1 MFTTLSQ
8 DARGEGR
15 IIANSV
21 SADRLASNL
30 ISTKVGG
37 GLQAIL
43 TPQNVAVI
51 GATEKPGS
59 IGRTIMGNL
68 LHSPFGGTVFPVNPK
83 RPCVL
88 EIKAH
93 PRIGDV
99 PEPIDLAIVAT
110 PAPTVPDLIAECV
123 DAGVRAV
130 IVISAGFGEI
140 GADGEQLERQI
151 MDQARRGRIRLI
163 GPKSLGV
170 MCPMTGLNATVA
182 YAMARPGKIAFLS
195 QSGALGAAVL
205 AWSLRANVGFSVF
218 VSVGSMLDVGW
229 GDLIDYLGNDPNTQ
243 SILLYMESIGDAR
256 SFLSAARE
264 VALTK
269 PIIVIKP
276 GRTEEASRAA
286 AAHTGS
292 LTGSD
297 EVLDAAFRRSGV
309 LRVDRIVELF
319 SMAEVLNTQ
328 PRPKGPRLT
337 ILTNAGGPGVLATD
351 ALIAGGGQLAPLT
364 PETIESL
371 DRILPPPWSHGNPID
386 VLADADPDRYIKA
399 LEVVARDPNTDGL
412 LVILTPQA
420 MTDPTQTA
428 DKLRI
433 QSTTIGKPVLAS
445 WMGGDEV
452 AASESILLHAGIPV
466 FPYPDTAARAF
477 NNMWHYSQNIRG
489 LYETPTPAGIEDDDV
504 KRAEAENLIGSV
516 LASGR
521 TLLTEVESKR
531 LLELY
536 GIPAVPTRVA
546 TTEEQAVAHAVEL
559 GFPVVLKL
567 HSWTITH
574 KVDVGGVQLNLTN
587 TKAVRRAYRAIEQSV
602 RRRVGAE
609 DFLGVTVQPMIQRDG
624 YELLLGCSPDPQFGP
639 VLRFGTGGKLAEL
652 HPDHAVALPPLNTTL
667 ARRMVEGTRIFPA
680 LKGIRGRRPVDLGAI
695 ERLLVRFSALVV
707 EQRRI
712 KEIEINPLL
721 AVFERLIALDARA
734 VLYGA
739 NIDADRLPRFA
750 IRPYPTQ
757 YVTPWTDKTG
767 LTVTIR
773 PIRPEDEPL
782 LVRFHEKLS
791 KVALHLRYFY
801 TSKLS
806 WRIAHERMIR
816 ICFVDYDREIALVA
830 DYKDPQTGEREI
842 IAMGHLSRQYG
853 TTEAEISLLVRDEFQ
868 QRGLGTEI
876 LHQLVAIGRDQQLRS
891 IRAEVLSQNCGML
904 RILDKLGFCT
914 HPAED
919 EDLIQAELVLADSGK

>member
-88 EIKAH
+88 EIKAY

-229 GDLIDYLGNDPNTQ
+229 GDLIDYFGNDPNTQ

-319 SMAEVLNTQ
+319 SMAEVLNSQ

-351 ALIAGGGQLAPLT
+351 ALIAGGGQLTPLT

-452 AASESILLHAGIPV
+452 AASEAILLHAGIPV

-489 LYETPTPAGIEDDDV
+489 LYETPTPAGIEDDGV

-546 TTEEQAVAHAVEL
+546 TTEEQAIGHAVQL

-609 DFLGVTVQPMIQRDG
+609 DFLGVTVQPMIQRVRLRAPPRLQPRSAVRPGAPVRYGRETGRTTPGPRGGPAAAEHDAGAAHDG
-624 YELLLGCSPDPQFGP
+624 GYPDLPGLEGDPRSPSRRSGRDRAVVGP
-639 VLRFGTGGKLAEL
+639 VQRAGGRAAADQGDRDQPAARRIRAADRAGRPGGSVRGEYRCGPAAPLR
-652 HPDHAVALPPLNTTL
+652 HPPLSDSV
-667 ARRMVEGTRIFPA
+667 RH
-680 LKGIRGRRPVDLGAI
+680 PVDG
-695 ERLLVRFSALVV
+695 
-707 EQRRI
+707 
-712 KEIEINPLL
+712 
-721 AVFERLIALDARA
+721 
-734 VLYGA
+734 
-739 NIDADRLPRFA
+739 
-750 IRPYPTQ
+750 
-757 YVTPWTDKTG
+757 
-767 LTVTIR
+767 
-773 PIRPEDEPL
+773 
-782 LVRFHEKLS
+782 
-791 KVALHLRYFY
+791 
-801 TSKLS
+801 
-806 WRIAHERMIR
+806 
-816 ICFVDYDREIALVA
+816 
-830 DYKDPQTGEREI
+830 
-842 IAMGHLSRQYG
+842 
-853 TTEAEISLLVRDEFQ
+853 
-868 QRGLGTEI
+868 
-876 LHQLVAIGRDQQLRS
+876 
-891 IRAEVLSQNCGML
+891 
-904 RILDKLGFCT
+904 
-914 HPAED
+914 
-919 EDLIQAELVLADSGK
+919 